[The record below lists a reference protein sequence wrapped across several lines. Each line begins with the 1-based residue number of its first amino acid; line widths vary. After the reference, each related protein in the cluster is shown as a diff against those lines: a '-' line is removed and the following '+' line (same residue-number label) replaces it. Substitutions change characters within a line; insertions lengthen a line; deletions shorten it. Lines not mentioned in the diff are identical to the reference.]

1 MAGGLRVNLNRS
13 GGAAAI
19 ALLLA
24 TAWTLAGPVQP
35 AAAFNCAQAKH
46 ELRLSSGTVSPGTG
60 QVSTIFSFSVRYTDN
75 AGCAPTLA
83 QLALPGIG
91 AFPLAATGSNWKS
104 GETLA
109 LTISLPAGQ
118 WDYAF
123 TAASGSGNGSRIVT
137 FTAVTPSFV
146 RVSAAPPPPT
156 PQPTPKPTPRPTPK
170 PAPKATAQPAA
181 RPTTKHPSPS
191 PARSAPV
198 AQASPIGPTDSAAPS
213 QQPMGAIGTPDGTAI
228 PAGAGLIGGPDPGQS
243 GSPFVPIALIALVA
257 LGGSSG
263 LFVAAV
269 RRRRRH
275 QVTVVVAAPVQ
286 AAIAATAQVAIA
298 APAQAAIAAGDDPY
312 SEAHLP
318 RWRRPSLMAARGR
331 SGRGSVDP
339 DWQLAFAEPTA
350 SGTERR
356 RVRYRLARLSD
367 APDEV
372 RSTDI
377 GQLEANDEVEV
388 LERYAG
394 FILVRTPLGTEGWV
408 HRTTLGPP
416 LGPNGEELDE
426 GEPAT

>member
-1 MAGGLRVNLNRS
+1 MAGAPRPNVNRTTPT
-13 GGAAAI
+13 AAI
-19 ALLLA
+19 ALLIA
-24 TAWTLAGPVQP
+24 GAWTLAGPVQP
-35 AAAFNCAQAKH
+35 AAAFNCSQAKH
-46 ELRLSSGTVSPGTG
+46 QLTLSSGTVSPGSG
-60 QVSTIFSFSVRYTDN
+60 QVSTVFRFSVRYTDN

-91 AFPLAATGSNWKS
+91 TFPLAAGGSNWKS

-123 TAASGSGNGSRIVT
+123 TVASGSDNGSRIVT
-137 FTAVTPSFV
+137 FTAVKPAFV
-146 RVSAAPPPPT
+146 KVAAAPPPPT
-156 PQPTPKPTPRPTPK
+156 PQPTPRPTPRPTPK
-170 PAPKATAQPAA
+170 PVPKATPRPAA
-181 RPTTKHPSPS
+181 PKPSAKNPPSSPAPSALASDSTPTGSGGSPEPSQLPAGYAGSPS
-191 PARSAPV
+191 A
-198 AQASPIGPTDSAAPS
+198 TE
-213 QQPMGAIGTPDGTAI
+213 I
-228 PAGAGLIGGPDPGQS
+228 PAGAGLIGGTRPGQP
-243 GSPFVPIALIALVA
+243 GSPFVPIALVSLIA

-269 RRRRRH
+269 RRRRRNH
-275 QVTVVVAAPVQ
+275 VTVVVEAP
-286 AAIAATAQVAIA
+286 ASLAIA
-298 APAQAAIAAGDDPY
+298 PGDDPY
-312 SEAHLP
+312 SDEHIP
-318 RWRRPSLMAARGR
+318 RWRRPSLQAARAH
-331 SGRGSVDP
+331 SDRGSVGP
-339 DWQLAFAEPTA
+339 AWQLAFREPTT

-416 LGPNGEELDE
+416 LGADGEELDE
-426 GEPAT
+426 GESAS

>member
-1 MAGGLRVNLNRS
+1 MARGLRVNLNTS
-13 GGAAAI
+13 GGVAAT

-24 TAWTLAGPVQP
+24 AAWTLAGPVQP

-46 ELRLSSGTVSPGTG
+46 QLSLSSGTVSPGLG
-60 QVSTIFSFSVRYTDN
+60 QVSTVFTFSVRYVDN

-83 QLALPGIG
+83 QLSLPGIG
-91 AFPLAATGSNWKS
+91 AYPLAATGSNWKS
-104 GETLA
+104 GEPLA

-123 TAASGSGNGSRIVT
+123 TVASGTGDGSRIVT
-137 FTAVTPSFV
+137 FTAVNPAFV
-146 RVSAAPPPPT
+146 QVSAAPPPPT
-156 PQPTPKPTPRPTPK
+156 PQPTPRPTPKPTAK
-170 PAPKATAQPAA
+170 PAPKATARPAA
-181 RPTTKHPSPS
+181 RPNLKHPSPS
-191 PARSAPV
+191 PIPPV
-198 AQASPIGPTDSAAPS
+198 LASDASPIGSSGSASPS
-213 QQPMGAIGTPDGTAI
+213 EPPVGSVATPGATAI
-228 PAGAGLIGGPDPGQS
+228 PAGVGLIDGSKPGQP
-243 GSPFVPIALIALVA
+243 GGPFVPIALAALLA

-269 RRRRRH
+269 RRRRRN
-275 QVTVVVAAPVQ
+275 QVTVVVEAP
-286 AAIAATAQVAIA
+286 APIAIAS
-298 APAQAAIAAGDDPY
+298 GDDPY
-312 SEAHLP
+312 SEAHMP
-318 RWRRPSLMAARGR
+318 RWRRPSLQAARGR
-331 SGRGSVDP
+331 SGRGAVEP
-339 DWQLAFAEPTA
+339 AWQLAFAEPTA

-408 HRTTLGPP
+408 HRTTLGPR
-416 LGPNGEELDE
+416 LGPNGEEI
-426 GEPAT
+426 GESDPES

>member
-1 MAGGLRVNLNRS
+1 MAGGLRVNLKRS
-13 GGAAAI
+13 GGVAAI
-19 ALLLA
+19 ALLFA
-24 TAWTLAGPVQP
+24 AAWTLAGPVQP
-35 AAAFNCAQAKH
+35 AVAFNCSQAKH
-46 ELRLSSGTVSPGTG
+46 ELTLSSGTVSPGSG
-60 QVSTIFSFSVRYTDN
+60 QVSTVFRFSVRYADN

-91 AFPLAATGSNWKS
+91 TFPLAATGSNWKS

-123 TAASGSGNGSRIVT
+123 TAASGTGNGSRIVT
-137 FTAVTPSFV
+137 FTAVKPSFV

-156 PQPTPKPTPRPTPK
+156 PQPTPRPTAKPTAK
-170 PAPKATAQPAA
+170 PAPKATARPAA
-181 RPTTKHPSPS
+181 RPSSKHPSPTPTS
-191 PARSAPV
+191 PALASD
-198 AQASPIGPTDSAAPS
+198 ASPIGSSGSASPS
-213 QQPMGAIGTPDGTAI
+213 DPSVGSIGTPDATAI
-228 PAGAGLIGGPDPGQS
+228 PAGAGLIGGPTPSQP
-243 GSPFVPIALIALVA
+243 GSPFVPIALVALVA

-263 LFVAAV
+263 LFVTAV
-269 RRRRRH
+269 RRRRRTR
-275 QVTVVVAAPVQ
+275 VTVVVEAP
-286 AAIAATAQVAIA
+286 APVAIA
-298 APAQAAIAAGDDPY
+298 PGDDPY

-318 RWRRPSLMAARGR
+318 RWRRPTLQAARGH
-331 SGRGSVDP
+331 SGRGP
-339 DWQLAFAEPTA
+339 LEPAWQLAFSEPTA
-350 SGTERR
+350 TGTERR

-408 HRTTLGPP
+408 HRTTLGPR

-426 GEPAT
+426 KDAQS